1 MTRAIVAAQ
10 SQESRDYARLLVEI
24 EIRKRRLVSLDAERG
39 TLERALSK
47 FAVDLKGRVGGIRA
61 ELKRVRLQI
70 AEYRRRIERL
80 KGDETL
86 DPATVE
92 REVAEEFAERIRA
105 GEASEEASRREG
117 ATIDRPRR
125 SHRLDA
131 ETEAEIV
138 RVYRA
143 LAKRFH
149 PDLAK
154 NERERARRTEFML
167 RINVA
172 YSERDLLLLQTIAKD
187 AEADDPGAPSLSEA
201 ERVSW
206 AHRVIARLDMQITD
220 LEAQLNLLRQSET
233 YTLWHSP
240 DSSQQSLVD
249 LEARVR
255 ERLTRERDRL
265 DEAIIDYNRLARR
278 RKLSR
283 ASAGSYAN
291 R

>member
-1 MTRAIVAAQ
+1 VTRAIVAAPT
-10 SQESRDYARLLVEI
+10 QESRDYARLLVEV
-24 EIRKRRLVSLDAERG
+24 EVRKRHVARLQSERAG
-39 TLERALSK
+39 LELALSK

-80 KGDETL
+80 KSDDTI

-92 REVAEEFAERIRA
+92 REVAEEFAERIQA
-105 GEASEEASRREG
+105 GQASEEASRREG
-117 ATIDRPRR
+117 TTIERPRR
-125 SHRLDA
+125 THRLDA
-131 ETEAEIV
+131 ETEAEIL

-154 NERERARRTEFML
+154 HEKERKRRTEFML
-167 RINVA
+167 RVNVA

-187 AEADDPGAPSLSEA
+187 AEAEEPGIPSLTAA
-201 ERVSW
+201 ERVLW
-206 AHRVIARLDMQITD
+206 AHRVIARLDGQIVD

-233 YTLWHSP
+233 YALWHSP

-265 DEAIIDYNRLARR
+265 DEAIIDYNRIVRR
-278 RKLSR
+278 RKMPR
-283 ASAGSYAN
+283 ASSYAS

>member
-1 MTRAIVAAQ
+1 VTRAIVAAQ

-24 EIRKRRLVSLDAERG
+24 EIRKRRLALLDAERG
-39 TLERALSK
+39 ALERALSK

-187 AEADDPGAPSLSEA
+187 AEADEPGAPSLSEA

-206 AHRVIARLDMQITD
+206 AHRVIARLDMQVAD

-283 ASAGSYAN
+283 ASAASYAN